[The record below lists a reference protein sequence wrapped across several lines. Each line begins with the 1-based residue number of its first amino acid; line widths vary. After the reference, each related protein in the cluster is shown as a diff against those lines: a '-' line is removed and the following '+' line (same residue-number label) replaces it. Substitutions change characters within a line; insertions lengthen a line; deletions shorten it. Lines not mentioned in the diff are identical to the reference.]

1 GDKVPGTTLPSAGG
15 FSAAPPIVMGAS
27 GSGSSTTV
35 SGISGGAIHITDGA
49 KQQALTGKDADQ
61 TVASVNR
68 NVSTEVDTSGA
79 LKPIFNEKEIKV
91 GFEITGAFISQAG
104 TFLNNRARE
113 STEAQ
118 KALDAEKAKPADQQD
133 AAKIAQL
140 TQTLQDNATWGIG
153 GTGHMLLTA
162 LTAGA
167 GANVTGGMGQ
177 LAQNAA
183 VAYLQ
188 ELGANQVKQIA
199 DSLGSED
206 ARAAL
211 HAIVGC
217 AGAAASSQSC
227 GAGAMGAA
235 ASSVL
240 GSLLGPTDGM
250 TPDQKQARVNLVTSV
265 VAGLAASTGVNAA
278 TATSAGQIEVENNQ
292 VWAPRPSP
300 PPPSPGQP
308 RKPFEI
314 PGFKGDTAKKGDGVI
329 SDPMQQVDP
338 TANVHANPVSEQTGP
353 KILVSPID
361 IIKTAIEY
369 VIASANNRMPIPE
382 KVTADN
388 GLQVESNPKHTPGML
403 GSNPRAGTE
412 PRNSL
417 DLFNSSIPGE
427 DNARY
432 AIDSKGNINRYY
444 DDGNGVYHWSGST
457 GDSGNP
463 LNLSKIPVDVKR
475 ALGFKGK

>member
-1 GDKVPGTTLPSAGG
+1 MAQIGSCSHQLGG
-15 FSAAPPIVMGAS
+15 VS
-27 GSGSSTTV
+27 
-35 SGISGGAIHITDGA
+35 SGI
-49 KQQALTGKDADQ
+49 
-61 TVASVNR
+61 
-68 NVSTEVDTSGA
+68 
-79 LKPIFNEKEIKV
+79 PPWIKT

-118 KALDAEKAKPADQQD
+118 KALDTEKAKPADQQD
-133 AAKIAQL
+133 PAKIAQL
-140 TQTLQDNATWGIG
+140 TQTVQDNATWGIG
-153 GTGHMLLTA
+153 GTGRMLLTA

-177 LAQNAA
+177 LAQNAT

-199 DSLGSED
+199 DSLGSES

-235 ASSVL
+235 TSSVL

-292 VWAPRPSP
+292 VWGPAPRPL
-300 PPPSPGQP
+300 PPSPGQP
-308 RKPFEI
+308 RKPFET
-314 PGFKGDTAKKGDGVI
+314 PGFKGETAKKGDGVI
-329 SDPMQQVDP
+329 SDPVQQLDP
-338 TANVHANPVSEQTGP
+338 TANVHANPVNEQTGP

-361 IIKTAIEY
+361 IVKSAVEHI
-369 VIASANNRMPIPE
+369 IASVSDRMPIPE

-403 GSNPRAGTE
+403 GNNPTAGTE

-417 DLFNSSIPGE
+417 DLFNTSVPGKE
-427 DNARY
+427 NTRY
-432 AIDSKGNINRYY
+432 AIDDSGNINRFSAN
-444 DDGNGVYHWSGST
+444 GNGVYHWSGST
-457 GDSGNP
+457 GDAKNP
-463 LNLSKIPVDVKR
+463 LDTSSIPVRVKR
-475 ALGFKGK
+475 DLGFKGK